1 MEILLWV
8 GKILFGG
15 YFVMSGIMHFMKMK
29 DMKGYAQS
37 KGLPMPGLSVA
48 ISGLMLLLGGVY
60 IIFDFYFMVGGW
72 LIVAFLVL
80 SAFMMHN
87 FWKAEGAAKMGEMV
101 NFQKNLALA
110 GAMLMI
116 MFM

>member
-15 YFVMSGIMHFMKMK
+15 YFVMSGLMHFMKMK
-29 DMKGYAQS
+29 DMKAYTAS
-37 KGLPMPGLSVA
+37 KGIPMPGLATAVA
-48 ISGLMLLLGGVY
+48 GLMLLLGGLY
-60 IIFDFYFMVGGW
+60 IVFDFYFMIGGW
-72 LIVAFLVL
+72 LIISFLVPSAFL
-80 SAFMMHN
+80 MHN